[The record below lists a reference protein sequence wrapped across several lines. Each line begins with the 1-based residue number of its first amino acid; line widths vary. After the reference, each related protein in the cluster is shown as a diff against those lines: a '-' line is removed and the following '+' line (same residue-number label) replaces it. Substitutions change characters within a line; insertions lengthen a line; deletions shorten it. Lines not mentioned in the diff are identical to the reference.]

1 MDISPFFV
9 ALRHNKCTISQITD
23 MSAVFLVSAVVAL
36 CFHHGEMSA
45 IVAWWQLIS
54 PNRLTRSDDFNW
66 FQDGGCGQRISKWR
80 IWSADFKMADL
91 VSWFQKANLV
101 SCLQKANLFSWFQ
114 NGWVGQLILKWQMW
128 SADFKMATIVS
139 TRAGNSGRYRHSP
152 SRLWSLNK
160 KMLKSRKK
168 M

>member
-1 MDISPFFV
+1 MY
-9 ALRHNKCTISQITD
+9 NITNNRYVSCFLSVSCR
-23 MSAVFLVSAVVAL
+23 SAVFSPWRNVSNCCMVTADKSKQADSVRW
-36 CFHHGEMSA
+36 F
-45 IVAWWQLIS
+45 QLIS
-54 PNRLTRSDDFNW
+54 R
-66 FQDGGCGQRISKWR
+66 WR
-80 IWSADFKMADL
+80 MWSEDLKMADL

-114 NGWVGQLILKWQMW
+114 KGWVGQLILKWQMW

>member
-1 MDISPFFV
+1 
-9 ALRHNKCTISQITD
+9 

-80 IWSADFKMADL
+80 IWSADFIMADL
-91 VSWFQKANLV
+91 VSWFQDGG
-101 SCLQKANLFSWFQ
+101 F
-114 NGWVGQLILKWQMW
+114 GQLISKGEFGQLLTKGEFVQLISKWLSW
-128 SADFKMATIVS
+128 SADFKMANVVS
-139 TRAGNSGRYRHSP
+139 WFQNGDNRQHQGRKLR
-152 SRLWSLNK
+152 
-160 KMLKSRKK
+160 
-168 M
+168 